1 MSFNDSYWNQPNL
14 AKLLNSHPSQ
24 MIASKDPVPEAK
36 IQVNWAR
43 MRGQKAWSSFWTV
56 GVVHRTV
63 PENGETI
70 SRLGNGLS
78 NVPLPNPHL
87 QSRLLRDTRRKVV
100 ESPALDSLLTQL
112 GYATWHLD
120 ALGGDQ
126 WWFYKVWMYMLL
138 ASSSILLTADL
149 EKVSCQGS
157 LSFFPPHTSISS
169 SEAERRNRISAVQ
182 RLRPNGVTWFYR
194 GVTMVSPKRSKSW
207 LCFSCK
213 RQLIWLMA
221 NHSHRS
227 TSWFLA
233 KTLGQADSFGWNE
246 WKASCWFMRCDF
258 TIGHVF
264 HRVSHFR
271 SKIFKR

>member
-1 MSFNDSYWNQPNL
+1 
-14 AKLLNSHPSQ
+14 
-24 MIASKDPVPEAK
+24 
-36 IQVNWAR
+36 
-43 MRGQKAWSSFWTV
+43 
-56 GVVHRTV
+56 
-63 PENGETI
+63 
-70 SRLGNGLS
+70 
-78 NVPLPNPHL
+78 
-87 QSRLLRDTRRKVV
+87 
-100 ESPALDSLLTQL
+100 
-112 GYATWHLD
+112 
-120 ALGGDQ
+120 
-126 WWFYKVWMYMLL
+126 MLL

-149 EKVSCQGS
+149 ENVSCQGS

-264 HRVSHFR
+264 SSCQPLSVKNIQTLAPPISPTFISRWQC
-271 SKIFKR
+271 KKAAAAALT